1 MLQVA
6 RVAPSQERGPSL
18 LAALLT
24 LMLITPLG
32 IEAAAAPTESARN
45 SPPSPSSFSP
55 PAAAAE
61 GDSSVLLTR
70 DAREKLLREVDAA
83 LRSKRGAEWHSPAAE
98 RLLEGLLAQL
108 SHAGGGGS
116 GGKMGEEATHE
127 VEREGGDGLVK
138 GREIRDKAR
147 ASGRRRHGWGGGGGA
162 AGGEAW
168 SAGRTEALWLLCRAS
183 LGSVEAALV
192 ELEAAA
198 ARVRSVRVEWARA
211 FGLSAVSPGARLGS
225 LLTRRLGAGRGVR
238 GKKET
243 KGREGAQ
250 KGGRREAEQG
260 SGIGVS
266 MGGGRGR
273 GARTGTGK
281 KDAGRSKR
289 AEAASDGSDT
299 DELERGGGVW
309 EAESVGM
316 GPRST
321 RLGMGA
327 RNRALLRSERML
339 AAHAGILHDLRVGLL
354 SAGGEWLEFGRWLGG
369 PPLPQMEWDVQL
381 SEGQRAQMVLI
392 CARVRLVMS
401 TLAAQMREHG
411 VFTLYRATHPLAED
425 ARVGVGGGRRFRGVD
440 GSGGGGHGGGGDDDS
455 IIGAGIGR
463 RAGDGCEE
471 WRGACAVRVARPWP
485 QRLAR
490 REHSGSSL
498 LCSEGLASGRSDAE
512 LVAAMAADGC
522 ADVSRDDMLQCTFE
536 LLQHLRAVRASV
548 RSRTIPADLVAP
560 STIFVRHCMKV
571 IFLLATLAYAVS
583 AL

>member
-1 MLQVA
+1 
-6 RVAPSQERGPSL
+6 
-18 LAALLT
+18 
-24 LMLITPLG
+24 
-32 IEAAAAPTESARN
+32 
-45 SPPSPSSFSP
+45 
-55 PAAAAE
+55 
-61 GDSSVLLTR
+61 
-70 DAREKLLREVDAA
+70 
-83 LRSKRGAEWHSPAAE
+83 
-98 RLLEGLLAQL
+98 
-108 SHAGGGGS
+108 
-116 GGKMGEEATHE
+116 
-127 VEREGGDGLVK
+127 
-138 GREIRDKAR
+138 
-147 ASGRRRHGWGGGGGA
+147 
-162 AGGEAW
+162 
-168 SAGRTEALWLLCRAS
+168 
-183 LGSVEAALV
+183 
-192 ELEAAA
+192 
-198 ARVRSVRVEWARA
+198 
-211 FGLSAVSPGARLGS
+211 
-225 LLTRRLGAGRGVR
+225 
-238 GKKET
+238 
-243 KGREGAQ
+243 
-250 KGGRREAEQG
+250 
-260 SGIGVS
+260 
-266 MGGGRGR
+266 
-273 GARTGTGK
+273 
-281 KDAGRSKR
+281 
-289 AEAASDGSDT
+289 
-299 DELERGGGVW
+299 
-309 EAESVGM
+309 
-316 GPRST
+316 
-321 RLGMGA
+321 
-327 RNRALLRSERML
+327 
-339 AAHAGILHDLRVGLL
+339 
-354 SAGGEWLEFGRWLGG
+354 
-369 PPLPQMEWDVQL
+369 MEWDVQL

-583 AL
+583 ALRSTQTRKEAAAAAVDFYNDFRRWMGTHVNEPIRGIAREFSHDYPPVIELEQVQATRQSLVRALTEFAAAVHKESEPAAREAAMAAAAAGSMNDVTSVFEDGVRAPISNMMRGELLRAMLLQVQQLKLLMEEQVAAIDRILARNDLSLQLMAIVPAAALAVALSYVVRRLWCLLRASPRGPIDDLRSELITIEGMLTRAAGRLPAGSHTLTQYEASPMDVAEAGDVVFRVQRLRSKGAHWLRGWLRNDVLHGLHELLDSGRLDATQRAQIASALLRRLGNVNALFHHW